1 MIASQ
6 GTKTDNGLDTIL
18 GTMTFSGQV
27 DADTAT
33 AMINAF
39 RQAGHTAL
47 DTAHVYNKGGTETLL
62 GELNTQG
69 VLAGTQMAGK
79 ANPSQPG
86 GLSPESVRRQLEVSL
101 QRLNMESLD
110 LFYLHSPDLN
120 VPIHESLQAVADLHS
135 EGRFKRFGLSNYAA
149 WQVAEISE
157 ICRAEGWIMPSV
169 YQGMYNALT
178 RDVERELFPCLRN
191 YGMAFYAYNPL
202 AGGLLSG
209 KHQSAD
215 EVPSG
220 GRFADFDGYQS
231 RYWKPE
237 YFEVIN
243 RLSTQCRAEGIEPAA
258 AALRWLCHHSAL
270 VGPAPDTVAVATRDT
285 PHALIIGA
293 SSMRH
298 FEQNLQATAAGPLP
312 AILAEA
318 FDEGWEEVKPACIK
332 YFRP

>member
-1 MIASQ
+1 MTGNQATGSDQ
-6 GTKTDNGLDTIL
+6 DLDIIL

-27 DADTAT
+27 NAATAT
-33 AMINAF
+33 DMITAF
-39 RQAGHTAL
+39 QQAGHTAL
-47 DTAHVYNKGGTETLL
+47 DTAYVYNKGGTETLL

-69 VLAGTQMAGK
+69 VLQGTHMAGK
-79 ANPSQPG
+79 ANPAEEG
-86 GLSPESVRRQLEVSL
+86 GLSAGSVRRQLETSL
-101 QRLNMESLD
+101 QRLRMESLD

-120 VPIHESLQAVADLHS
+120 VPIRETLQAVADLHQK
-135 EGRFKRFGLSNYAA
+135 GRFQRFGLSNYAA

-157 ICRAEGWIMPSV
+157 ICRAEGWIMPTV

-191 YGMAFYAYNPL
+191 YGIAFYAYNPL

-209 KHQSAD
+209 KHQSVD
-215 EVPSG
+215 EIPPG
-220 GRFADFDGYQS
+220 GRFADFAGYQS

-243 RLSTQCRAEGIEPAA
+243 RLSEQCRAEDIEPAA

-270 VGPAPDTVAVATRDT
+270 TGPATDSAASSDRRT

-298 FEQNLQATAAGPLP
+298 FEQNLQACAAGALP
-312 AILAEA
+312 SALVNA
-318 FDEGWEEVKPACIK
+318 FDEGWEEVRPACIK